1 MTDPETQAIIDIV
14 KPFMNRQKLRNNS
27 KSETREYFYN
37 LITKL
42 LSDVF
47 DEKTLHSNRGF
58 RR

>member
-37 LITKL
+37 LLTKL
-42 LSDVF
+42 LAEVF
-47 DEKTLHSNRGF
+47 DSPKTVSRNCK
-58 RR
+58 